1 MTDIQRDRLLRAA
14 LGFLA
19 LEPRAP
25 ELRLLHRW
33 ADSWRGVGRV
43 ALSHAYITL
52 FTTTGHSLSL
62 EPGGS
67 AFSASRRSARTHW
80 RRAIA
85 RMGCRRRTAS
95 LTRVPLRNRAG
106 HSR

>member
-52 FTTTGHSLSL
+52 FTTTGSHSLSL

-67 AFSASRRSARTHW
+67 AFSASRRRFAQ
-80 RRAIA
+80 
-85 RMGCRRRTAS
+85 TAGS
-95 LTRVPLRNRAG
+95 FPPAAKRSVPASPTNTENTQ
-106 HSR
+106 